1 MTVYISNAFSLSMLT
16 PPTTIKEARFGF
28 ERKVSKMPTPKKYT
42 IKCPFC
48 GLPVGATYVFRHIKR
63 YHSEK

>member
-1 MTVYISNAFSLSMLT
+1 
-16 PPTTIKEARFGF
+16 
-28 ERKVSKMPTPKKYT
+28 MPTPKKYT